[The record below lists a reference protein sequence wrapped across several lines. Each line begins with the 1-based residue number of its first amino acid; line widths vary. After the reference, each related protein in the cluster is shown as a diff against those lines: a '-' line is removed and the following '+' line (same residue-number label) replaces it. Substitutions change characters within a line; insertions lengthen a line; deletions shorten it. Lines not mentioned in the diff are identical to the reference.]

1 MNLPALT
8 ILTLCLSL
16 SSCAFQP
23 SSTTQAP
30 LKFVNESFCT
40 VQLAFKARL
49 LKTPDYRIP
58 GNTVCKLEKDELLQV
73 VGLEKGMAKVR
84 NEAGFTGYISDRYFK
99 TNLFYDAWKSGYYA
113 RLHDRERI
121 EKTFTATQ
129 E

>member
-1 MNLPALT
+1 MKLPALM

-49 LKTPDYRIP
+49 LEKPDYRIP
-58 GNTVCKLEKDELLQV
+58 ENTVCKMEKDELLQV
-73 VGLEKGMAKVR
+73 VGFEKGMAKVR

-99 TNLFYDAWKSGYYA
+99 TNLFYDAWKVEYYA
-113 RLHDRERI
+113 RLRDRQNI

-129 E
+129 D